1 MAILKNCGAC
11 QQTESTQSFGPCNP
25 CSCDCHEPMSTK
37 DELEARATDSAV
49 GFAIENFEEFANAVN
64 QADDP
69 FRLPK
74 LLDRYA
80 QQEAQRAGE
89 AKVREFWDCFVDA
102 SVERNEAYPRYVA
115 ERVFRS
121 MFPDSDL

>member
-1 MAILKNCGAC
+1 MN
-11 QQTESTQSFGPCNP
+11 
-25 CSCDCHEPMSTK
+25 DK
-37 DELEARATDSAV
+37 DLEARARERMDNLWVEGDCYCGT
-49 GFAIENFEEFANAVN
+49 
-64 QADDP
+64 
-69 FRLPK
+69 FRLDSPTWSFVSQGERGVLFIHTK
-74 LLDRYA
+74 LWCPDEPIHKLKA
-80 QQEAQRAGE
+80 LASEAQRAGE